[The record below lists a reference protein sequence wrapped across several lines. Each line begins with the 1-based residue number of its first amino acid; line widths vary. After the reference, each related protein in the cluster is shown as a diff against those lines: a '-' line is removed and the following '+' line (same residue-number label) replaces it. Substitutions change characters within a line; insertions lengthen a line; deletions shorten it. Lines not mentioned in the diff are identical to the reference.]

1 MCVNLIGLSELFS
14 NKANIYAKK
23 ALEMLISLGSFK
35 SCCWIGFST
44 GKAIKLQL
52 KGEKNEG
59 KMLKMMH

>member
-23 ALEMLISLGSFK
+23 KKALEMLISLGSFK
-35 SCCWIGFST
+35 SYCGEFFGT

-52 KGEKNEG
+52 KGEK
-59 KMLKMMH
+59 KRKKC